1 MRQKFFRKAM
11 VYGLRKSS
19 EEKLIHMTT
28 IKFNRQPLQK
38 SFGSILD
45 EFFTDSPIKW
55 ANDWKSQDVPP
66 VNIHE
71 TDDALH
77 LEVNAPGRNKEDFS
91 ITVEDNT
98 LTIGFEKKQENE
110 TSAHNTIRRE
120 FSFESFKRSFNLG
133 EEINADNIQ
142 AKYEN
147 GVLKL
152 YLPKKEVVKESAK
165 QISIQ

>member
-1 MRQKFFRKAM
+1 
-11 VYGLRKSS
+11 
-19 EEKLIHMTT
+19 MTT
-28 IKFNRQPLQK
+28 IKFDRQPAQK
-38 SFGSILD
+38 NFSSLLD
-45 EFFTDSPIKW
+45 EFFNEVPVKW
-55 ANDWKSQDVPP
+55 TKDWNGQYAPS

-71 TDDALH
+71 TDEAFH
-77 LEVNAPGRNKEDFS
+77 LEMNAPGRNKEDFKVN
-91 ITVEDNT
+91 VEENV
-98 LTIGFEKKQENE
+98 LTIAFEKKEEKVND
-110 TSAHNTIRRE
+110 AFKTIRRE

-152 YLPKKEVVKESAK
+152 YLPKKPVVKESAK

>member
-1 MRQKFFRKAM
+1 
-11 VYGLRKSS
+11 
-19 EEKLIHMTT
+19 MTT

-38 SFGSILD
+38 SFNSLLD
-45 EFFTDSPIKW
+45 EFFNEMPVKW
-55 ANDWKSQDVPP
+55 GKDWNGQYAPT

-71 TDDALH
+71 TDEAFH
-77 LEVNAPGRNKEDFS
+77 LEMNAPGRNKEDFKIS
-91 ITVEDNT
+91 VEENL
-98 LTIGFEKKQENE
+98 LTISFEKKEEKENE
-110 TSAHNTIRRE
+110 SYKTLRRE

-133 EEINADNIQ
+133 EEINAENIQ

-152 YLPKKEVVKESAK
+152 YLPKKPLVKESAK

>member
-1 MRQKFFRKAM
+1 
-11 VYGLRKSS
+11 
-19 EEKLIHMTT
+19 MTT

-38 SFGSILD
+38 SFNSLLD
-45 EFFTDSPIKW
+45 EFFNEMPVKW
-55 ANDWKSQDVPP
+55 GKDWNGQYAPT

-71 TDDALH
+71 TDEAFH
-77 LEVNAPGRNKEDFS
+77 LEMNAPGRNKEDFKIS
-91 ITVEDNT
+91 VEESV
-98 LTIGFEKKQENE
+98 LTISFEKKEEKENE
-110 TSAHNTIRRE
+110 SYKTLRRE

-133 EEINADNIQ
+133 EEINAENIQ

-152 YLPKKEVVKESAK
+152 YLPKKPVVKESAK